1 MKQLII
7 STRGTYDLH
16 NGKKLKSKKPF
27 ITPMKKYN
35 NLSKSKEVV
44 IFVHG
49 MRNSTIG
56 AKMGT
61 NALRLRLRKL
71 GYKGDIIGFSYD
83 SNVRGAHLDKN
94 YHKVL
99 KTAKKIAERSG
110 EDLAKLIHDIHQKN
124 WKIKIRLV
132 GHSLGCDVVKSAYD
146 YIGFDYIESTH
157 LFGSPVESDDLTS
170 PYNFMNTFRIVN
182 YYNPKDDVIREGV
195 DKGDLHKPS
204 CLHRVEN
211 RLSFAT
217 NITNKRL
224 YAKNHGFKAHMNAL
238 RSFP

>member
-1 MKQLII
+1 MI
-7 STRGTYDLH
+7 STRGSFDLY
-16 NGKKLKSKKPF
+16 NGKRLRVKKPH

-61 NALRLRLRKL
+61 NALRLKLRKL

-110 EDLAKLIHDIHQKN
+110 EDLAKIINDIHQKDYR
-124 WKIKIRLV
+124 IKVRLV
-132 GHSLGCDVVKSAYD
+132 GHSLGCDVVKSV
-146 YIGFDYIESTH
+146 FDYLGFGVVVSVH
-157 LFGSPVESDDLTS
+157 LFGSPVEVDTLESWTS
-170 PYNFMNTFRIVN
+170 FVGAFNIVN
-182 YYNPKDDVIREGV
+182 YYNPNDDVIKEGV
-195 DKGDLHKPS
+195 EKGDLERPS
-204 CLHRVEN
+204 CLHKVLVRSE
-211 RLSFAT
+211 RT
-217 NITNKRL
+217 PKITSKRL